1 MRSERLFLEDIV
13 AAIDSIEAFLA
24 GFDCQKFSADEKTKA
39 AVLHKLAVIGEA
51 ARHLRSGLAERYP
64 EVDWDKAAGLR
75 NIIAHE
81 YFSIDYDIVYRT
93 ARDSLPKLKEK
104 IAAIIAAEGKNA

>member
-1 MRSERLFLEDIV
+1 MRSDRLFLEDIID
-13 AAIDSIEAFLA
+13 AIDRIDDFLA
-24 GFDCQKFSADEKTKA
+24 GIDLAAFATDEKTKA

-51 ARHLRSGLAERYP
+51 ARHLREDFVPRYP

-93 ARDSLPKLKEK
+93 ARGSLPKLREQ
-104 IAAIIAAEGKNA
+104 IAAILAAK